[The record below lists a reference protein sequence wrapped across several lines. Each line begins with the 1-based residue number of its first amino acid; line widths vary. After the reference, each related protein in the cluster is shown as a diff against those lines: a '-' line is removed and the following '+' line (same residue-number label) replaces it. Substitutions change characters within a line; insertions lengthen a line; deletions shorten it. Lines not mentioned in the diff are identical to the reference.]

1 MNAVRRLVR
10 AILLAALSAIESQPD
25 EAPPSLPAP
34 PDSAGPLPPPE
45 RKPEYAP
52 VNSTQPA
59 APAKA
64 WTTEGMMAS
73 PKPIDWTELEEAR
86 FSAYV
91 AKGGPG
97 STPFSWVAPVTRESF
112 RAVGGEPLKEFDP
125 SEMV

>member
-1 MNAVRRLVR
+1 MNAVRRLAR
-10 AILLAALSAIESQPD
+10 ATLLAALSAIEEGRDAP
-25 EAPPSLPAP
+25 PPSLPAP
-34 PDSAGPLPPPE
+34 TGNTEPVPPPE

-52 VNSTQPA
+52 VNSTRPS
-59 APAKA
+59 APTTA

-73 PKPIDWTELEEAR
+73 PKPINWTEVEEAR

-97 STPFSWVAPVTRESF
+97 ATPFSWVAPVTREGF